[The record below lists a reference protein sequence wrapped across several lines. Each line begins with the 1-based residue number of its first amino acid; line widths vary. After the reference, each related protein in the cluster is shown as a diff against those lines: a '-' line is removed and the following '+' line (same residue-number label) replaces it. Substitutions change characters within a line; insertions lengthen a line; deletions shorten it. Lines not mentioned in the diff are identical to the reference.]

1 MSEQT
6 RQQGTAIPPRS
17 VDALLAMAARAP
29 SVFNTQPWLF
39 RVTRYKIELYAD
51 QSRRVRSDVGGRE
64 LLISCGAALFG
75 LRLGIRSL
83 GYTPLVRV
91 LPDPEQPRMLAQ
103 VRLGDLAPLT
113 DAERAMIEALPHRHT
128 HRGPFED
135 APLPRGLL
143 IGLQHD
149 AVTEHAALALVDR
162 PAEYSQLASIV
173 SQATRSQAADERSRS
188 DARTWVRLPGSSARD
203 GVPVSAIAPP
213 GAHDPG
219 RLAQRDTDLGRGV
232 ALLSADGPAPA
243 ATAVL
248 ITPADTPADWVRA
261 GQALHRVLAHAAS
274 QWVFASLYSQPLES
288 AGYRA
293 LIRSRLGLPG
303 PPQLILQLGLA
314 RSAWS
319 TARRPPAEILVPPPR
334 QRPARRRRAEFASG
348 HAGVG

>member
-6 RQQGTAIPPRS
+6 RQQGTAIPARS
-17 VDALLAMAARAP
+17 VDGLLAMAARAP

-51 QSRRVRSDVGGRE
+51 QSRRVRSDAGGRE

-91 LPDPEQPRMLAQ
+91 LPDPEQPRLLAQ
-103 VRLGDLAPLT
+103 VRLGGRAALT
-113 DAERAMIEALPHRHT
+113 DAERVLIEALPHRHT
-128 HRGPFED
+128 HRGPFADE
-135 APLPRGLL
+135 PLPGGLL

-162 PAEYSQLASIV
+162 PFEYSQLATLV
-173 SQATRSQAADERSRS
+173 SQATRSQSADERSRS
-188 DARTWVRLPGSSARD
+188 DARAWVRLPGSSARD
-203 GVPVSAIAPP
+203 GVPVTAIAPP
-213 GAHDPG
+213 GVHDPG

-232 ALLSADGPAPA
+232 ALLTADGPAPA

-261 GQALHRVLAHAAS
+261 GQALHRILVHAAS

-288 AGYRA
+288 ASYRA
-293 LIRSRLGLPG
+293 LIRSRLALPG
-303 PPQLILQLGLA
+303 APQLILQLGSA
-314 RSAWS
+314 RSARS
-319 TARRPPAEILVPPPR
+319 TARRPPAEIVVPPPR
-334 QRPARRRRAEFASG
+334 QRRARRGRAAFASEPTG
-348 HAGVG
+348 NG